1 MLNARRV
8 VPAVVLILSAAT
20 AGAQLTSDTVPT
32 QRTLPLREVI
42 DRQLEASRWQFGP
55 FRVEPSLKLDNLG
68 YNDNV
73 FGAPEG
79 QEKVDDYTATVGL
92 GVRSIAPLGGKTFLK
107 IDAIPEYTWYKD
119 LDYRRQFGYEL
130 GAGLL
135 ALFNRMS
142 VEASGRTLD
151 TVAPANSEDQTA
163 IPQTTDS
170 LVFNVDVEVMRRVFL
185 FGALE
190 AENTSYEPAPEDN
203 LGTNY
208 SLLNREETAQRVG
221 LRYEFRPRFHVQLM
235 YETTDSDFP
244 DDPVF
249 TKNSGEAILAGFTYD
264 RDRFFV
270 NAVGGNR
277 TIEYPGSGAPKF
289 DEFTGSLFASWQF
302 ARRSQLQLSVLQR
315 PQYSTYIENPYFLES
330 REGARLVVPMGQRFV
345 LYGAA
350 EMGKN
355 EYQAPVIV
363 DGAPVERM
371 DDVSNWEAG
380 IGFRVLR
387 SAVLTFSTKVEE
399 YDSNISQ
406 FDRKVVTTGINL
418 NLGEN
423 LY

>member
-1 MLNARRV
+1 MLIARRV
-8 VPAVVLILSAAT
+8 VPAVVLVLCAST

-32 QRTLPLREVI
+32 QRTVPLREAVETQI
-42 DRQLEASRWQFGP
+42 EESRWQFGP

-73 FGAPEG
+73 FGVSEDK
-79 QEKVDDYTATVGL
+79 EKVDDYTATVGL
-92 GVRSIAPLGGKTFLK
+92 GIRSIAPLGGKTYLK
-107 IDAIPEYTWYKD
+107 IDAIPEYTWYKN
-119 LDYRRQFGYEL
+119 LDYRRDFGYEV
-130 GAGLL
+130 GGGLL

-142 VEASGRTLD
+142 IEASGKSID
-151 TVAPANSEDQTA
+151 TVAPANSEDRTS
-163 IPQTTDS
+163 IPQTIDS
-170 LVFNVDVEVMRRVFL
+170 LLLSVDVEVMRRVFL

-190 AENTSYEPAPEDN
+190 AENTEYQPPAEEN
-203 LGTNY
+203 LSTNY
-208 SLLNREETAQRVG
+208 LLLNRDETAQRVG

-249 TKNSGEAILAGFTYD
+249 TKNKGEAILAGFTYD
-264 RDRFFV
+264 RDTIFV

-277 TIEYPGSGAPKF
+277 TIDYPGSGLQQF
-289 DEFTGSLFASWQF
+289 DEFTGSLFASWRF
-302 ARRSQLQLSVLQR
+302 ARRTELQLRVLQR
-315 PQYSTYIENPYFLES
+315 PQYSTYVENPYFLES
-330 REGARLVVPMGQRFV
+330 REGARVVVPMGQRFV
-345 LYGAA
+345 FYGGA
-350 EMGKN
+350 ETGKN

-363 DGAPVERM
+363 DGAPIERV

-387 SAVLTFSTKVEE
+387 SAVLTFSTKVED
-399 YDSNISQ
+399 YNSNISS

-418 NLGEN
+418 NLGET